1 MAFYEYDF
9 GDSWLHRNELISR
22 RPATNTP
29 SARMTGGARRSPLE
43 DSGGMPG
50 FEEFLD
56 ALADPAH
63 PGAEQSARIAET
75 TGTDEPGFMD
85 VAAINRELI
94 LSCCNGERGRLLVP
108 GRG

>member
-1 MAFYEYDF
+1 MQYGDF
-9 GDSWLHRNELISR
+9 TWVVSAVNWLR
-22 RPATNTP
+22 RP

-63 PGAEQSARIAET
+63 PGAEQSARVAET

-85 VAAINRELI
+85 VVAINRELI
-94 LSCCNGERGRLLVP
+94 LVLLQWRTAQTSGTGP
-108 GRG
+108 GLT